1 MCSFKCSFLVE
12 YSEVEDSFTDVE
24 LHDVKVENGVT
35 DTTEDIIMVK
45 DTEAQN
51 KDKGQVKEKPTVSKT
66 TNSKMAALKQTVRP
80 CLRKANPL
88 PENPTVC
95 DKIKDMFLLPPHGI
109 VGFIL
114 QITIICLQIWGILA
128 AITGSEA
135 MPGGNF
141 FSLLVLFVLCVIGGR
156 LISLANLPPLLG
168 KHSARL
174 YIFRYKHAF
183 LLRSNKK
190 KPTKYDSFSYSLLY
204 YEELFTYFDI
214 TSGMLIVGVLLRNV
228 PGIKIV
234 GESID
239 PKWSGHLR

>member
-24 LHDVKVENGVT
+24 LHDVKVENGVH
-35 DTTEDIIMVK
+35 DTTEDTIKVK

-66 TNSKMAALKQTVRP
+66 KNSKMAALKQTVRP

-168 KHSARL
+168 KHRARL

-190 KPTKYDSFSYSLLY
+190 NQQNMTVFHIHHC
-204 YEELFTYFDI
+204 I
-214 TSGMLIVGVLLRNV
+214 TNNYLHILI
-228 PGIKIV
+228 
-234 GESID
+234 
-239 PKWSGHLR
+239 

>member
-1 MCSFKCSFLVE
+1 MNRRRIVFLNVSSLLE

-24 LHDVKVENGVT
+24 LHDVKVENGVN
-35 DTTEDIIMVK
+35 DTTEDTIKVK
-45 DTEAQN
+45 DTKAQS
-51 KDKGQVKEKPTVSKT
+51 KDKGQIKGKPTVSKT
-66 TNSKMAALKQTVRP
+66 KISKMAALKQTVRP
-80 CLRKANPL
+80 CLRKTNPL

-95 DKIKDMFLLPPHGI
+95 DKIKDMFLLPPQGI

-156 LISLANLPPLLG
+156 LISLTNLPPLLG
-168 KHSARL
+168 KTPWYI

-183 LLRSNKK
+183 L
-190 KPTKYDSFSYSLLY
+190 
-204 YEELFTYFDI
+204 
-214 TSGMLIVGVLLRNV
+214 
-228 PGIKIV
+228 
-234 GESID
+234 
-239 PKWSGHLR
+239 

>member
-1 MCSFKCSFLVE
+1 MCSFKCFFLVE

-24 LHDVKVENGVT
+24 LHDVKVENGVN
-35 DTTEDIIMVK
+35 DTMEDTIKVK

-66 TNSKMAALKQTVRP
+66 KSSKMAALKQTVQP

-95 DKIKDMFLLPPHGI
+95 EKIKDMFLLPPHGI

-168 KHSARL
+168 KHRARL
-174 YIFRYKHAF
+174 YIFGYKHAF

>member
-1 MCSFKCSFLVE
+1 MCSFKCFFLVE

-24 LHDVKVENGVT
+24 LHDVKVENGVN
-35 DTTEDIIMVK
+35 DTMEDTIKVK

-66 TNSKMAALKQTVRP
+66 KSSKMAALKQTVQP

-95 DKIKDMFLLPPHGI
+95 EKIKDMFLLPPHGI

-190 KPTKYDSFSYSLLY
+190 KNPTKYDSFTYSLLY
-204 YEELFTYFDI
+204 
-214 TSGMLIVGVLLRNV
+214 
-228 PGIKIV
+228 
-234 GESID
+234 
-239 PKWSGHLR
+239 

>member
-24 LHDVKVENGVT
+24 LHDVKVENGVH
-35 DTTEDIIMVK
+35 DTTEDTIKVK

-51 KDKGQVKEKPTVSKT
+51 KDKGQVKEKPTVSRTK
-66 TNSKMAALKQTVRP
+66 NSKMAALKQTVRP

-168 KHSARL
+168 KHRARL
-174 YIFRYKHAF
+174 YIFGCKHAF

-190 KPTKYDSFSYSLLY
+190 NQQNMTVFHIHHC
-204 YEELFTYFDI
+204 I
-214 TSGMLIVGVLLRNV
+214 TNNYLHILI
-228 PGIKIV
+228 
-234 GESID
+234 
-239 PKWSGHLR
+239 

>member
-1 MCSFKCSFLVE
+1 MCSFKCFFLVE

-24 LHDVKVENGVT
+24 LHDVKVENGVN

-66 TNSKMAALKQTVRP
+66 KNSKMAALKQTVQP

-95 DKIKDMFLLPPHGI
+95 EKIKDMFLLPPHGI

-128 AITGSEA
+128 AITEVKQCLVGISF
-135 MPGGNF
+135 PCLF
-141 FSLLVLFVLCVIGGR
+141 FSFCV
-156 LISLANLPPLLG
+156 LLG
-168 KHSARL
+168 
-174 YIFRYKHAF
+174 
-183 LLRSNKK
+183 
-190 KPTKYDSFSYSLLY
+190 D
-204 YEELFTYFDI
+204 
-214 TSGMLIVGVLLRNV
+214 V
-228 PGIKIV
+228 
-234 GESID
+234 
-239 PKWSGHLR
+239 

>member
-1 MCSFKCSFLVE
+1 MCSFKYFFLVE

-24 LHDVKVENGVT
+24 LHDVKVENGVN

-66 TNSKMAALKQTVRP
+66 KNSKMAALKQTVRP

-174 YIFRYKHAF
+174 YIFGCKHAF

-190 KPTKYDSFSYSLLY
+190 NP
-204 YEELFTYFDI
+204 
-214 TSGMLIVGVLLRNV
+214 N
-228 PGIKIV
+228 KI
-234 GESID
+234 
-239 PKWSGHLR
+239 

>member
-24 LHDVKVENGVT
+24 LHDVKVENGVN
-35 DTTEDIIMVK
+35 DTTEDTIKVK

-66 TNSKMAALKQTVRP
+66 KNSKMAALKQTVRP

-95 DKIKDMFLLPPHGI
+95 EKIKDMFLLPPHGI

-168 KHSARL
+168 KHRARL
-174 YIFRYKHAF
+174 YIFGCKHAF
-183 LLRSNKK
+183 LLRSSKLK
-190 KPTKYDSFSYSLLY
+190 TTKYDSFSYSLLY

-239 PKWSGHLR
+239 AKWSGHLR